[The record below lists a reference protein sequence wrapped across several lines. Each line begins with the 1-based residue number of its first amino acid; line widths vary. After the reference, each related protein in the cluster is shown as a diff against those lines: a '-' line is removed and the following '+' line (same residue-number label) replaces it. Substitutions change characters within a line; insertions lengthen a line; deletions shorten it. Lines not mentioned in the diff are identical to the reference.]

1 MRPREAGVT
10 AAGVTVAG
18 VTEAGVTALPDHV
31 RQRIAEADCIIAASR
46 FHADLPDGKEILD
59 WPTPFIQTKHSSS
72 ARLLRH
78 LLHFDYL
85 WLYLMLY

>member
-1 MRPREAGVT
+1 MMRPREAGVT

-46 FHADLPDGKEILD
+46 FHADLQTVKKFWIGQRHFQIFSIYWMIIL
-59 WPTPFIQTKHSSS
+59 IN
-72 ARLLRH
+72 H
-78 LLHFDYL
+78 LYC
-85 WLYLMLY
+85 

>member
-1 MRPREAGVT
+1 MMRPREAGVT

-59 WPTPFIQTKHSSS
+59 WPTPFSNIFN
-72 ARLLRH
+72 LLDDLSDKSLV
-78 LLHFDYL
+78 LLTTGDP
-85 WLYLMLY
+85 MLSR

>member
-59 WPTPFIQTKHSSS
+59 WPTPFSNI
-72 ARLLRH
+72 
-78 LLHFDYL
+78 FNF
-85 WLYLMLY
+85 LYFLSVFTCVF